1 VKGTSA
7 PATVSNKVAGQND
20 GIGGDSVVRFQAM
33 AHLTM
38 GNSDSLSILAGSQAG
53 VSEEDA
59 RILRGLRAGIEG
71 AYEEL
76 IERYEQPVYNVAY
89 RLLGNQT
96 DACDVA
102 QEVFLKIFRGVNSFR
117 EQSSLRTWVY
127 RIAVNEAHNHR
138 RWFARHC
145 RQEVPIERET
155 VDHEGSF
162 EFAQDPGRSPYEL
175 ARDSETRTL
184 IEQALTR
191 INPIFRTAVVL
202 RDIQNL
208 SYEEIAEILQ
218 ISLGTVKSRILRGR
232 EALRRELT
240 QHAGAGFTEA
250 LA

>member
-1 VKGTSA
+1 
-7 PATVSNKVAGQND
+7 
-20 GIGGDSVVRFQAM
+20 M

-38 GNSDSLSILAGSQAG
+38 GNSESLSILAGSQAG

-59 RILRGLRAGIEG
+59 RILRGLRAGIET

-76 IERYEQPVYNVAY
+76 IDRYEQPVYNVAY

-96 DACDVA
+96 DACDVV
-102 QEVFLKIFRGVNSFR
+102 QEVFLKIFRGVSAFR
-117 EQSSLRTWVY
+117 QQSSLRTWVY

-138 RWFARHC
+138 RWFSRHC
-145 RQEVPIERET
+145 RHEVPIERET
-155 VDHEGSF
+155 MDHEGNY
-162 EFAQDPGRSPYEL
+162 EFAQDPGPSPYEL

-202 RDIQNL
+202 RDIQSL

-218 ISLGTVKSRILRGR
+218 VSLGTVKSRILRGR